1 MRRVRGAAFA
11 SAGACRMGKSMK
23 LCMDCAHYGGVAAA
37 TGKYICNEP
46 RNNFV
51 HAVDGLEF
59 KMDASWLRMAPEF
72 QDKCGWD
79 AKWWKEK
86 E

>member
-1 MRRVRGAAFA
+1 
-11 SAGACRMGKSMK
+11 MK

-37 TGKYICNEP
+37 TGKYICNDP
-46 RNNFV
+46 RNNFI

-79 AKWWKEK
+79 AKWWEKKKTIKEIFSSIG
-86 E
+86 